1 MTTTV
6 DPRQLE
12 CFVVV
17 AEELNLGRA
26 ALRLHMTQPP
36 LTRRIQ
42 RLEREVGAALFRR
55 HAGGMELTEAGEALL
70 ERAYRIV
77 ELSRR
82 AVENTRLAHVG
93 ELGHLA
99 IGYYD
104 SAIRD
109 GIPRVLREFV
119 QSHPD
124 VTVGFEYTPKE
135 IQADHV
141 RDKLLH
147 VGFGYDYLEEP
158 GIERHRVL
166 SESLYV
172 AMHETRLADWRNP
185 AHVAD
190 LEHQPLAIYP
200 RTRPAFGDRVIDMC
214 LRSGFTPTV
223 SVETVD
229 VVSCLAYV
237 ALGTTVAVVQESATK
252 AGTDGVV
259 FIPLLDAP
267 SVELSC
273 IYLAENRSPTLSLF
287 VKHLDAW
294 ASRHASG

>member
-12 CFVVV
+12 CFVAV
-17 AEELNLGRA
+17 AEELNVGRA
-26 ALRLHMTQPP
+26 AARLHMTQPP

-42 RLEREVGAALFRR
+42 RLERDVGAALFRR

-70 ERAYRIV
+70 ERSYRIV

-82 AVENTRLAHVG
+82 AVHHTRLAHVG
-93 ELGHLA
+93 ELGHLT

-109 GIPRVLREFV
+109 GIPRVVRDFV
-119 QSHPD
+119 QAHPN
-124 VTVGFEYTPKE
+124 VTVDFEYAPKE
-135 IQADHV
+135 LQAEHV

-147 VGFGYDYLEEP
+147 IAFGYDYLEQP

-172 AMHETRLADWRNP
+172 AMHETRLADWRDP
-185 AHVAD
+185 ARVAD

-200 RTRPAFGDRVIDMC
+200 KTRPAFGDRVIDMC
-214 LRSGFTPTV
+214 LRSGFTPTI

-229 VVSCLAYV
+229 DVSCLAYV
-237 ALGTTVAVVQESATK
+237 ALGTTVAVVRESATK

-259 FIPLLDAP
+259 FIPLIDAP
-267 SVELSC
+267 SVELHC
-273 IYLAENRSPTLSLF
+273 IYLAENRSPTLNLF
-287 VKHLDAW
+287 IKHIEAW
-294 ASRHASG
+294 V